1 MKDTK
6 NDNAGLENERSD
18 QEELSQEALGN
29 TAVEKH
35 PEQNNNDLLSKPKI
49 SGTGSNNAAAAPE
62 SLIVHE
68 DKDGNDRYE
77 SGEDKTI

>member
-1 MKDTK
+1 MKDIEYQ
-6 NDNAGLENERSD
+6 NDDLANERLN

-29 TAVEKH
+29 TAVKKH

-49 SGTGSNNAAAAPE
+49 SGTGSNNAGAAPD

-68 DKDGNDRYE
+68 DKEGDDRYE